1 MAQLKT
7 TAWQYLRWPVAFFT
21 MHGKDFFFISFC
33 FYIQKEIVKS
43 GA

>member
-1 MAQLKT
+1 MAQLEH
-7 TAWQYLRWPVAFFT
+7 TAWQYLRWPVAFFAT
-21 MHGKDFFFISFC
+21 HGKGLFFIYF